1 MKFILRLI
9 TRYSLVIFGLV
20 IIYNIFFNTLFFK
33 RLDVIENTIQ
43 YKTINIRVENNTDYG
58 TFSLPYFKYIKDG
71 EVHVF
76 DPEIEYA
83 TASICT
89 KDGSGCHGHNMNQIA
104 QRIWRQVVK
113 NDGKPI
119 AIKDFKYKPDW
130 CCNIML
136 IIYCVI
142 IYFIGAMICIESSY
156 DGVFCRWCCPFYDN
170 CINGCEAKEYRL
182 REKLIFL
189 GYKKEVIDRYFEKYN
204 DYRTTRSVKHFIN
217 YVKNSQI

>member
-9 TRYSLVIFGLV
+9 TRYSLVIFGLIV
-20 IIYNIFFNTLFFK
+20 IYNIFFNTLFFK

-43 YKTINIRVENNTDYG
+43 YKTINIRVASSTDYG
-58 TFSLPYFKYIKDG
+58 TFSLPYFKYIKD
-71 EVHVF
+71 EKVHIF

-89 KDGSGCHGHNMNQIA
+89 KDGSGCHGHNMNKIA

-130 CCNIML
+130 CCNAL
-136 IIYCVI
+136 LVVYCLAIYL
-142 IYFIGAMICIESSY
+142 IGAVICIESSY
-156 DGVFCRWCCPFYDN
+156 NNGFCRWCCPYYDA
-170 CINGCEAKEYRL
+170 CITSEAKESRL

-189 GYKKEVIDRYFEKYN
+189 GYKKEVIDRYFEKYDN
-204 DYRTTRSVKHFIN
+204 YRAIWSVKHFIERI
-217 YVKNSQI
+217 KSGQL

>member
-20 IIYNIFFNTLFFK
+20 IIYNVFFNTLFFK

-43 YKTINIRVENNTDYG
+43 YKTININVANETDYG

-71 EVHVF
+71 EVHIF

-83 TASICT
+83 TAIICT
-89 KDGSGCHGHNMNQIA
+89 KDGSGCHGHNMNDIA
-104 QRIWRQVVK
+104 QCIWRQVVK

-130 CCNIML
+130 CCNVML
-136 IIYCVI
+136 VAYCLI
-142 IYFIGAMICIESSY
+142 IYFIGAMICTVSY
-156 DGVFCRWCCPFYDN
+156 NNSFCRWCCPYYDS
-170 CINGCEAKEYRL
+170 CITDLETKESRL

-189 GYKKEVIDRYFEKYN
+189 GYKKDIIDNYFVNWTYN
-204 DYRTTRSVKHFIN
+204 SSMWSVRHFVETIKSN
-217 YVKNSQI
+217 KT